1 MIVISVCVSIRIP
14 QTRLL
19 VSMANSGQ
27 PSLQQSDSNELQ
39 RTAYDGSSTTTSSES
54 SRVEVS
60 SQSSSASTA
69 STLLSLGLN
78 CGSETSESSEST
90 VPSTSTVDTERAC
103 KVPAQRK
110 QTRAKLCCEGLT
122 RKQMEVLTRST
133 TLVMGLWHCVQELMV
148 VSLGLFK
155 EEFTFLARLWRGREG
170 RLKFWLNGG
179 SLNEYLRDAYEAV
192 CGIVKWWQARYEKSL
207 TDSQVA
213 NVVDFDAFMDEE
225 ARSSPVLSRWRD
237 VIEVI
242 LLAKSLHDSTRQGML
257 KFVRLFLKHLTE
269 LCAANGN
276 YKYMR

>member
-1 MIVISVCVSIRIP
+1 
-14 QTRLL
+14 
-19 VSMANSGQ
+19 
-27 PSLQQSDSNELQ
+27 
-39 RTAYDGSSTTTSSES
+39 
-54 SRVEVS
+54 
-60 SQSSSASTA
+60 
-69 STLLSLGLN
+69 
-78 CGSETSESSEST
+78 
-90 VPSTSTVDTERAC
+90 
-103 KVPAQRK
+103 
-110 QTRAKLCCEGLT
+110 
-122 RKQMEVLTRST
+122 
-133 TLVMGLWHCVQELMV
+133 MV

-242 LLAKSLHDSTRQGML
+242 FLAKSLHDSTRQGML
-257 KFVRLFLKHLTE
+257 KFVRLFLKQLTE